1 MDHVPLNWGI
11 LQISPPFRSKGCC
24 KGLGASGS
32 SRAALLARSWV
43 RVMAK
48 IIRLWVGI
56 KKLENPDGLQ
66 IRPFFLLAELPC
78 LFIFAP
84 WNRPVSG
91 SMSGNN
97 FWYSLIWTWLLE
109 QIYILSYRSVA
120 SIPTDGIQC
129 FISAKEPSKSMGN
142 SLPARGEVTASRGSL
157 HVSKSVVQKQTTG
170 LNLQKNGFDPPT
182 WNLTKK
188 KYGWSCTI
196 ASNRVAEAA
205 NLPKSSQP
213 PNNCR
218 PAAHLRLAHANGR
231 CD

>member
-1 MDHVPLNWGI
+1 MFYLYQLLSVPVLVGLAWSFWTALHLHPLNSIDLDSTLMDHVPLNWGI
-11 LQISPPFRSKGCC
+11 LQISPPFRSKGRC

-170 LNLQKNGFDPPT
+170 LNLQKMV
-182 WNLTKK
+182 LTHQH
-188 KYGWSCTI
+188 GT
-196 ASNRVAEAA
+196 
-205 NLPKSSQP
+205 
-213 PNNCR
+213 
-218 PAAHLRLAHANGR
+218 
-231 CD
+231 